1 MARLQIL
8 TQFKETFENVKT
20 LLDNYNNNLRNEL
33 FEIDLNEDNQQLYQR
48 GETIYDQCEDD
59 LNNLKEVLEKEK
71 EIEEF
76 FDKCRE
82 NKEKLIEEKNEII
95 NKLLRIKKNKVTK
108 EEYYNLRDF
117 WNNKREETPDVKNRR
132 ECEEMLEEMKEEKK
146 YIEEMTKRME
156 SKGKE
161 LEEII
166 DNSIVLSSSENGDPD
181 VIADYV
187 FVYLW

>member
-71 EIEEF
+71 EIE
-76 FDKCRE
+76 
-82 NKEKLIEEKNEII
+82 
-95 NKLLRIKKNKVTK
+95 
-108 EEYYNLRDF
+108 
-117 WNNKREETPDVKNRR
+117 
-132 ECEEMLEEMKEEKK
+132 
-146 YIEEMTKRME
+146 
-156 SKGKE
+156 
-161 LEEII
+161 
-166 DNSIVLSSSENGDPD
+166 
-181 VIADYV
+181 
-187 FVYLW
+187 